1 MHNYW
6 FNVCIIH
13 ITVCNSKI
21 HTWNDTSMSKLY
33 FSFEQWNEQ
42 HCLFLQRKS
51 VRISPQFQKVT
62 ETNALTSQ
70 VIRIAKYKNKH
81 LAAFLA
87 FP

>member
-21 HTWNDTSMSKLY
+21 HTWNDTSMSKFY

-70 VIRIAKYKNKH
+70 DD
-81 LAAFLA
+81 FE
-87 FP
+87 